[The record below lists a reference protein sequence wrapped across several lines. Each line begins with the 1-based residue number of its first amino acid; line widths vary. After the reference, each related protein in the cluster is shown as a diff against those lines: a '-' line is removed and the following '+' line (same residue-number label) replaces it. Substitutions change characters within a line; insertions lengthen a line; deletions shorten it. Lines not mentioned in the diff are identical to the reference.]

1 MIKASTHM
9 PNAVGRAAAVV
20 VAIAATTT
28 MAMAPAAAK
37 PAKDRSGR
45 ATSTIQDVSGLQVV
59 RTWKIAADDP
69 GTLTGSVHVQN
80 TNTAPVTTT
89 LLEPLP
95 IASLK
100 KAKFAPKKVKVT
112 LTPGLARVDLTV
124 PSGGEVDF
132 GYTALL
138 TKDKKA
144 KAQDRLATVQGEMD
158 AALAIAQPTDPDR
171 ALAAM
176 KGRYVGTLAVTELS
190 ASGLENSNPS
200 PPPPATIILLLT
212 PTPNCQVVSRG
223 CHFTARD
230 SYTREPKLAAL
241 DPAGNS
247 LTASAAAD
255 LEQSGLTCDG
265 ANAPG
270 VNTKNWT
277 FEPTAWHLS
286 WAGWEVTQGRY
297 TIVSDL
303 TSPDNGVCF
312 GASVHMVTTGMM
324 TG

>member
-1 MIKASTHM
+1 MTKESTRKS
-9 PNAVGRAAAVV
+9 NAVGRAAAAV
-20 VAIAATTT
+20 VAVAAASA
-28 MAMAPAAAK
+28 MAIAPAAAE
-37 PAKDRSGR
+37 PAKARS
-45 ATSTIQDVSGLQVV
+45 ATATTTIQDVSGLQVV
-59 RTWKIAADDP
+59 RAWKIAADDP
-69 GTLTGSVHVQN
+69 GTLTATVHVQN
-80 TNTAPVTTT
+80 TNTEPVTTT
-89 LLEPLP
+89 ILEPLP
-95 IASLK
+95 IASLA
-100 KAKFAPKKVKVT
+100 KAKFTPKKVTVT
-112 LTPGLARVDLTV
+112 QTPGLARVEVTV
-124 PSGGEVDF
+124 PSSGEVDF
-132 GYTALL
+132 GYTAQL

-144 KAQDRLATVQGEMD
+144 TAQERLATVQGEMD
-158 AALAIAQPTDPDR
+158 AALGIAQPTEPDR

-176 KGRYVGTLAVTELS
+176 KGRYVGTLAVTELTT
-190 ASGLENSNPS
+190 SGLENSNPP

-212 PTPNCQVVSRG
+212 PTPSCQVVSRG
-223 CHFTARD
+223 CHFTAKD
-230 SYTREPKLAAL
+230 SYTRDPKLAAL

-247 LTASAAAD
+247 LTSSAAAD

-277 FEPTAWHLS
+277 FEPTAWHLT
-286 WAGWEVTQGRY
+286 WAGWEVTEGRY